1 MAMYILIP
9 WRIYKLIVCHRLA
22 DSYFCIIQDNAA
34 SSRKNKDIAFPES
47 TTYEFKNPV
56 IPLLKFKVLHAV
68 WASNPSFELMG
79 IGIQIVKWS
88 MWSILDWPQGKTK
101 YSCWEKIKWRKG
113 KYAHNHIRLF
123 NSNLS
128 LPQATIVDGKSGES
142 FTKKNVRSL
151 SAIFPSA
158 Y

>member
-56 IPLLKFKVLHAV
+56 IPLLKFKVLHAFWTIKSKFWIDGNRYTNCKMKHV
-68 WASNPSFELMG
+68 IHPWLATGQNEILMLREN
-79 IGIQIVKWS
+79 QMKE
-88 MWSILDWPQGKTK
+88 GKI
-101 YSCWEKIKWRKG
+101 C
-113 KYAHNHIRLF
+113 
-123 NSNLS
+123 
-128 LPQATIVDGKSGES
+128 P
-142 FTKKNVRSL
+142 
-151 SAIFPSA
+151 
-158 Y
+158 